1 MCCKETDSAVVML
14 EALFIG
20 YGNSLRADDGAGL
33 AVIEKLTALLPTYC
47 NQCVR
52 LISCAQL
59 TPELATDIAQA
70 HRVIFVDATMALPPG
85 HMSISPAHPE
95 ESNMLMGHHFT
106 PGALLAITQHAL
118 GACPGAWVAAIGCQ
132 SIEISDQLTPT
143 VATAVDHLSRHLLK
157 CLARWAREPGF
168 LPKLLVDSDSA
179 SMINDGN

>member
-1 MCCKETDSAVVML
+1 MYCKETDLSVATLTTLV
-14 EALFIG
+14 IG
-20 YGNSLRADDGAGL
+20 YGNSLRTDDGAGL

-47 NQCVR
+47 DPSVR

-85 HMSISPAHPE
+85 HITISPAHPE

-106 PGALLAITQHAL
+106 PGVLLAITQHAL
-118 GACPGAWVAAIGCQ
+118 RACPSAWVAAIGCQ

-143 VATAVDHLSRHLLK
+143 VATAVDHLARHLLR
-157 CLARWAREPGF
+157 CLSRWAREPGF
-168 LPKLLVDSDSA
+168 MPKLLVDSDST